1 MFVLQVTTHCILPAL
16 KNYFTRAELHSKGP
30 RLETSSKQTS
40 VTPAARAGDL
50 VSEAWVGP
58 CQRSILIIKWFLN
71 YISCPGRVIMP
82 GAGPRDTHTC
92 HNARLSAACCSST
105 PQHNQLLRT
114 DSPCPSH
121 VIHHWFIKLF
131 CTIDSSCTF
140 IFSTLIIKSV
150 STHVTLY
157 TL

>member
-1 MFVLQVTTHCILPAL
+1 
-16 KNYFTRAELHSKGP
+16 
-30 RLETSSKQTS
+30 
-40 VTPAARAGDL
+40 
-50 VSEAWVGP
+50 
-58 CQRSILIIKWFLN
+58 
-71 YISCPGRVIMP
+71 MP
-82 GAGPRDTHTC
+82 SAGPRDTHTC

-150 STHVTLY
+150 STLPACCHRWLSQVCWGFSQGVVTRGVTRRSDSEAKAPKAPKAPKSEKVIFSKNQKPSALNCSP
-157 TL
+157 TCPSTFLKVLGPRVSFF